1 MLEPCLV
8 QLHRAQHR
16 FLANAPAERLTWLG
30 VKKHTEQVALAVAL
44 GALTPSLSS
53 DSSSPA
59 LWLVDAGGNVGQTLR
74 FFGGAAREVARR
86 APSKMRSTRGARIR
100 MFSYEA
106 HPDTFMAL
114 QGVRDEVLAALEDD
128 GVKAQVTLK
137 QAAVSSKSGGEV
149 TIFTDGSKNDQG
161 ASKYGGGGGGG
172 GGGGSRAK
180 KNKNKSF
187 RVPTISLDSDLI
199 KSGAMDSKGRNLKDA
214 MILVKLDIEGMESE
228 AIEGMAK
235 GLSAFAYSALV
246 FEYDAARAK
255 GSPSIPS
262 VRALV
267 QRLSAFQYRCYVAS
281 AARSFLNANVPDAW
295 PDFDAGSGP
304 AGVGKAVNLMCVPYG
319 GVVDRHVVDSLL
331 LCTPGCGSC
340 YGDNESSGGGGG
352 ARLNFDRGGN
362 SKAWNTFG
370 ARDGVDERE
379 AQTDMRV
386 DLRARGW
393 PIST

>member
-1 MLEPCLV
+1 M
-8 QLHRAQHR
+8 
-16 FLANAPAERLTWLG
+16 
-30 VKKHTEQVALAVAL
+30 K
-44 GALTPSLSS
+44 
-53 DSSSPA
+53 
-59 LWLVDAGGNVGQTLR
+59 
-74 FFGGAAREVARR
+74 
-86 APSKMRSTRGARIR
+86 
-100 MFSYEA
+100 
-106 HPDTFMAL
+106 
-114 QGVRDEVLAALEDD
+114 
-128 GVKAQVTLK
+128 
-137 QAAVSSKSGGEV
+137 
-149 TIFTDGSKNDQG
+149 
-161 ASKYGGGGGGG
+161 
-172 GGGGSRAK
+172 
-180 KNKNKSF
+180 
-187 RVPTISLDSDLI
+187 
-199 KSGAMDSKGRNLKDA
+199 
-214 MILVKLDIEGMESE
+214 LVKTPKEFVWKRRLQYTRFGTWQHT
-228 AIEGMAK
+228 
-235 GLSAFAYSALV
+235 
-246 FEYDAARAK
+246 
-255 GSPSIPS
+255 SIYCKNYQCKRHIS
-262 VRALV
+262 V
-267 QRLSAFQYRCYVAS
+267 QRELKRCYVAS